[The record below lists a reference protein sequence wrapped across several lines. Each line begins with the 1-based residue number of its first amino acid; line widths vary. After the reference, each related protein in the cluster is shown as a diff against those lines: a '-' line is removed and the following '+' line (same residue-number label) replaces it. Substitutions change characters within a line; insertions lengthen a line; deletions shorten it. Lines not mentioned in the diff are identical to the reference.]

1 MAAGAKVGWS
11 FMGTGTI
18 ATEQVVEALRS
29 VGHCPLWVV
38 SRSRRD
44 ADHFAADLGIPHST
58 TELGPVLRDPAVAFA
73 YISASLKRRPHYI
86 AAAAGA
92 GKHILCDGP
101 ISRTSKTASALVEL
115 CQAAQALLV
124 VNQRL
129 RASTIHQTM
138 RRLIRDGEIGKVQSI
153 ILIRGGPYQAPP
165 HRRAR
170 DFDEGSGIYLDVS
183 VEDIDLA
190 RFLTGAEPVEA
201 TALGTSDETVPSQ
214 ATYMLRLG
222 DGSLFQVHE
231 SFRTVDIEST
241 VLVAGDKGALI
252 AQGTLNGRMSGTLAR
267 RVDGRTEAVPVRDH
281 DLHLATVREF
291 ANTRG
296 QKPSWL
302 SQGADSVIA
311 LRTAEAVAMSAKRR
325 RTVSIQG
332 WPFNPL
338 QAAPDG
344 ASR

>member
-18 ATEQVVEALRS
+18 ATELVVEAIRS
-29 VGHCPLWVV
+29 VGHSPLWVV
-38 SRSRRD
+38 SRSKTD
-44 ADHFAADLGIPHST
+44 AVHFAEDLGIPHST
-58 TELGPVLRDPAVAFA
+58 TELEPALQDASVGFA

-86 AAAAGA
+86 SAAAGA

-101 ISRTSKTASALVEL
+101 ISGTSKTASVLVDL
-115 CQAAQALLV
+115 CRAAGALLV

-138 RRLIRDGEIGKVQSI
+138 RRLIRDGDIGTVQSI

-170 DFDEGSGIYLDVS
+170 DFNEGSGIYLDVS

-201 TALGTSDETVPSQ
+201 TALNTSDELAPSQ
-214 ATYMLRLG
+214 AAYMLRLG
-222 DGSLFQVHE
+222 DGSLFQAHE
-231 SFRTVDIEST
+231 SFRTTDIEST
-241 VLVAGDKGALI
+241 VLVAGDRGALI
-252 AQGTLNGRMSGTLAR
+252 AQGTLNGRTSGMLVR
-267 RVDGRTEAVPVRDH
+267 RADGRSEAVPVRDH

-296 QKPSWL
+296 KKPSWL

-311 LRTAEAVAMSAKRR
+311 LRTAEAVAMSAKKR
-325 RTVSIQG
+325 RTVLIQG
-332 WPFNPL
+332 
-338 QAAPDG
+338 
-344 ASR
+344 

>member
-1 MAAGAKVGWS
+1 VAAGAKVGWS

-18 ATEQVVEALRS
+18 ATELVVEALRS
-29 VGHCPLWVV
+29 VGHSPLWVV
-38 SRSRRD
+38 SRSKRD
-44 ADHFAADLGIPHST
+44 AEHFAADLGIPHST
-58 TELGPVLRDPAVAFA
+58 TELEPVLRDPAVGFA

-115 CQAAQALLV
+115 CRAARALLV

-138 RRLIRDGEIGKVQSI
+138 RRLIRDGDIGTVQSI

-165 HRRAR
+165 HRRTR
-170 DFDEGSGIYLDVS
+170 DLDEGSGIYLDVS

-201 TALGTSDETVPSQ
+201 TALSTSDETVPSR

-222 DGSLFQVHE
+222 DGSLFQAHE
-231 SFRTVDIEST
+231 SFKTADIEST
-241 VLVAGDKGALI
+241 VLVAGDRGALI
-252 AQGTLNGRMSGTLAR
+252 AQGTLNGRTSGTLVR
-267 RVDGRTEAVPVRDH
+267 RADGRSEAVPVRDH

-311 LRTAEAVAMSAKRR
+311 LRTAEAVAISAKKR
-325 RTVSIQG
+325 RTVPIQ
-332 WPFNPL
+332 
-338 QAAPDG
+338 A
-344 ASR
+344 